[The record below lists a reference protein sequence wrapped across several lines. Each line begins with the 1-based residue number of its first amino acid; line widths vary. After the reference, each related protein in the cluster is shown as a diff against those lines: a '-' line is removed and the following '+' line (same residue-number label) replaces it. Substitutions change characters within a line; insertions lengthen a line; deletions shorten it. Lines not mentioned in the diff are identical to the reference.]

1 LSKRLRDYNVG
12 HCPRVHYPTQKTG
25 AKLLASPVS
34 PQGCPLF
41 KTGTVPWAQ
50 VRWITLTIN
59 GLRRGRSYT
68 ETESRD
74 VAGRRN
80 RASSLIFR
88 AACGSRRVLVSEMT
102 IRHDEVAD
110 EGEVWVPQGDEECTA
125 LRRHL
130 DQVLAGQSFIS
141 SRRCPNFLRYV
152 VNETLEGRGDQLK
165 ERTVGI
171 ELFGRE
177 PDYDTNLDHIVRSTA
192 TEVRKRLNLY
202 YQENG
207 RNSEIR
213 IDLPQRTY
221 TPLFRRG
228 AEPRRDGNAGLSESE
243 AKPVTRRWTK
253 YAALAAVALFLA
265 GAAVG
270 RFTAP
275 LGKVSAKTERQ
286 LPPSL
291 INVLTPKEG
300 QRINAV
306 IGDAVLQMLN
316 TGIAGNFVSLDDYV
330 SGRFLEA
337 DSWIAYHPSAQ
348 DWKTLQG
355 VGQHEMVLTSRIFQ
369 SVPPAQVSVKRP
381 NGFTN
386 RDLQRDNALLIGGP
400 RVNPWVQMFEDNLNF
415 RTDVR
420 AGSRVAEIRNIV
432 PHPGEQDIYSTVPAL
447 ARRPSRFFGHIAY
460 FPATSSHARV
470 LIVNGPRSG
479 TYTAL
484 CFATDPAGLTAILQ
498 LFGVKRLDQLPPFEV
513 LLESTGSSDAIAETK
528 IIAFRRGLE
537 TPGQKK

>member
-1 LSKRLRDYNVG
+1 
-12 HCPRVHYPTQKTG
+12 
-25 AKLLASPVS
+25 
-34 PQGCPLF
+34 
-41 KTGTVPWAQ
+41 
-50 VRWITLTIN
+50 
-59 GLRRGRSYT
+59 
-68 ETESRD
+68 
-74 VAGRRN
+74 
-80 RASSLIFR
+80 
-88 AACGSRRVLVSEMT
+88 VSEMT

-253 YAALAAVALFLA
+253 YAALAAIALFLA

-300 QRINAV
+300 QRLKVV
-306 IGDAVLQMLN
+306 IADAALIGLDLQIP
-316 TGIAGNFVSLDDYV
+316 GYFVSLNNYTDGQ
-330 SGRFLEA
+330 SLQA
-337 DSWIAYHPSAQ
+337 AAHPGAGLSVP
-348 DWKTLQG
+348 DWRDVQG
-355 VGQHEMVLTSRIFQ
+355 VYQHEMRLISRVYQ
-369 SVPPAQVSVKRP
+369 SMPPALLSIRTP
-381 NGFTN
+381 SEISI
-386 RDLQRDNALLIGGP
+386 RDLQQENTLLMGGP
-400 RVNPWVQMFEDNLNF
+400 RVNPWVQLFEDKMNF
-415 RTDVR
+415 RTEMTSKSYI
-420 AGSRVAEIRNIV
+420 AQIRNV
-432 PHPGEQDIYSTVPAL
+432 
-447 ARRPSRFFGHIAY
+447 ARRGGEESVYLDSDVPGGASLPGRFYGHIAY
-460 FPATSSHARV
+460 FPATSTHAR
-470 LIVNGPRSG
+470 LIILSGPHAVG
-479 TYTAL
+479 TYDAL
-484 CFATDPAGLTAILQ
+484 CFATDPAALARIEQ
-498 LFGVKRLDQLPPFEV
+498 LLKVDRLDQLPPFEV
-513 LLESTGSSDAIAETK
+513 LLEFAGSMDTVAASK
-528 IIAFRRGLE
+528 IVAFRRGSQPPDE
-537 TPGQKK
+537 KK